1 MADFI
6 DEVLEDNLEVGS
18 LDDIIE
24 SIVEEEPKSNLPEK
38 YRNKSLSEVVA
49 MHQEAEKLIGR
60 QGGEVGDLR
69 RTVDDFIKTQTLK
82 NSDKQEVAEEDFFVD
97 PQRAIDSRIEQHP
110 TVIAANQAAKQMKR
124 TETLTRINTSFPN
137 ARETAA
143 SPEFQD
149 WIRASKVRTE
159 LFNRAET
166 QFDFDS
172 AEELLSNWETKK
184 EVNTKIAETSNID
197 RDNQLKA
204 ADIGTRNSSES
215 VAKKKYR
222 RSDIIKLMQTDP
234 DRYDAMSNEIMDA
247 YREGR
252 VI

>member
-1 MADFI
+1 MAGFI
-6 DEVLEDNLEVGS
+6 DEVLDEDLDVGS
-18 LDDIIE
+18 LDDFVE
-24 SIVEEEPKSNLPEK
+24 SITEEPISDLPEK
-38 YRNKSLSEVVA
+38 YRNKSLSDVVA

-97 PQRAIDSRIEQHP
+97 PQKAVDSRIEQHP
-110 TVIAANQAAKQMKR
+110 AVRAAKDAAAQMKR
-124 TETLTRINTSFPN
+124 QETLSRINASFPN
-137 ARETAA
+137 AQETA
-143 SPEFQD
+143 SSLEFQD
-149 WIRASKVRTE
+149 WIRASRVRTE
-159 LFNRAET
+159 LFNRAES

-172 AEELLSNWETKK
+172 AEELLTNWEAKK
-184 EVNTKIAETSNID
+184 GVSNKIAETSNID

-204 ADIGTRNSSES
+204 ADIGTRNTSES

-234 DRYDAMSNEIMDA
+234 DRYDALSNDIMDA